1 MFKTLMDL
9 VGSSVCHQID
19 SRSLA
24 FGDIITPICS
34 RCAGIYIGFMA
45 AAAILFIMFRKK
57 QNDLPPLYILIISA
71 VFFLSTIIDG
81 LASYSGLYMTNN
93 IIRFSTGFLCGAA
106 IMTILYPVFN
116 FQYYRESSKERI
128 FKGPAT
134 FIVFTA
140 ILIMSIVFTLFRF
153 DFLGS
158 FYYYLSGISV
168 IFTFFFVSLVMV
180 LLIPPFAQ
188 QAEKLFSRHLV
199 LPVVFALILTFVE
212 IFISYKLHQLM
223 ARFTA

>member
-1 MFKTLMDL
+1 MFKTLIDL
-9 VGSSVCHQID
+9 VGSSVCHQLD

-24 FGDIITPICS
+24 FGDIITPVCS

-45 AAAILFIMFRKK
+45 AAVILFIMFRRK
-57 QNDLPPLYILIISA
+57 QNDLPPLYILIILSI
-71 VFFLSTIIDG
+71 FFLSTVIDG

-93 IIRFSTGFLCGAA
+93 IIRFSTGFLCGASIIA
-106 IMTILYPVFN
+106 ILYPVFN

-128 FKGPAT
+128 FKGPVT
-134 FIVFTA
+134 FTIFTA
-140 ILIMSIVFTLFRF
+140 TLIAFIIFTLFRF

-158 FYYYLSGISV
+158 FYYYLSGVSV

-180 LLIPPFAQ
+180 FLIPPFAQ
-188 QAEKLFSRHLV
+188 QAEKLFSRHLI
-199 LPVVFALILTFVE
+199 LPAVFALILTFVE

-223 ARFTA
+223 TRLAA

>member
-1 MFKTLMDL
+1 LFKILIEL
-9 VGSSVCHQID
+9 VGFSVCHQLD

-24 FGDIITPICS
+24 FGDIMTPVCS

-45 AAAILFIMFRKK
+45 VAVILFIMFRKK

-93 IIRFSTGFLCGAA
+93 IIRFSTGFLCGAS
-106 IMTILYPVFN
+106 IMTVLYPVFN
-116 FQYYRESSKERI
+116 FQYYRESSNERI
-128 FKGPAT
+128 FKRPVT
-134 FIVFTA
+134 FIIFTA
-140 ILIMSIVFTLFRF
+140 ILIASIVFTLFRF

-168 IFTFFFVSLVMV
+168 IFTFFFVSLVM
-180 LLIPPFAQ
+180 LFLIPPFSQ
-188 QAEKLFSRHLV
+188 KAEKLFNRQLL
-199 LPVVFALILTFVE
+199 LPTALALILTFIE
-212 IFISYKLHQLM
+212 IFIAYKLHQLM
-223 ARFTA
+223 ARLVL

>member
-9 VGSSVCHQID
+9 VGSSVCHQLD

-24 FGDIITPICS
+24 FGDIITPVCS

-45 AAAILFIMFRKK
+45 AAVILFIMFRRK
-57 QNDLPPLYILIISA
+57 QNDLPPLYILIILSI
-71 VFFLSTIIDG
+71 FFLSTIIDG
-81 LASYSGLYMTNN
+81 LASYSGLYATNN
-93 IIRFSTGFLCGAA
+93 IIRFSTGFLCGAV
-106 IMTILYPVFN
+106 IMAILYPVFN

-128 FKGPAT
+128 FKKPVT
-134 FIVFTA
+134 FIVFAA
-140 ILIMSIVFTLFRF
+140 ILILFIVFTLFRF

-168 IFTFFFVSLVMV
+168 IFTFFFVSLVMIF
-180 LLIPPFAQ
+180 LIPPFAQ
-188 QAEKLFSRHLV
+188 QAEKLFSRHLI
-199 LPVVFALILTFVE
+199 LPVAFALILTFVE

-223 ARFTA
+223 ARLAA